1 MLIVA
6 DTSALLALTACDGLP
21 LLDALF
27 GDVRVPPAVFH
38 ECAIPGK
45 PEAERLEDY
54 LRGKVERVEPSD
66 FLISPAGLGRGE
78 LEAMALYKRLGA
90 DRLLLDDARA
100 RKIARLN
107 AIEMVGSV
115 GVLLLAKSE
124 GLIESVRPRLES
136 IRAAGIYLGEGLV
149 SAALR
154 ATGEE

>member
-1 MLIVA
+1 
-6 DTSALLALTACDGLP
+6 
-21 LLDALF
+21 
-27 GDVRVPPAVFH
+27 
-38 ECAIPGK
+38 
-45 PEAERLEDY
+45 
-54 LRGKVERVEPSD
+54 
-66 FLISPAGLGRGE
+66 
-78 LEAMALYKRLGA
+78 MALYKRLGA